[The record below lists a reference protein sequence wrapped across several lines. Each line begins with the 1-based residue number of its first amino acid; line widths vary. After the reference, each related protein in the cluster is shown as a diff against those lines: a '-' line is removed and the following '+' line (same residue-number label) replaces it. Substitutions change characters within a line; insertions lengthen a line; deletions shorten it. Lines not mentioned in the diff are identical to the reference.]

1 MAVRTGHP
9 DRVRRESG
17 TQCRRHRALAAV
29 GHRAED
35 GVGIRQHARDATGDR
50 RGRPV
55 GGQAALER
63 VGGDHDAHVEQHAC
77 HRRRFR
83 PVSDHRT
90 DFYAVED
97 LLEPAEIEVR
107 DRVRAFCETE
117 VTPRINDYWERAEFP
132 FDLVPKIAE
141 LGISGGT
148 VEGYGSPGMSAVAAG
163 LVAHEWARADGSIGT
178 FYGVH
183 SFLAMQS
190 IAMLGSEEQRERWL
204 PAMARLEKIGAFAL
218 TEPRHGSD
226 AVSLETSAR
235 RDGDE
240 YVLNGQ
246 KKWIGN
252 GTIADHVLVWARGE
266 DGAVGGYVVE
276 AGGRDGE
283 GPPGY
288 DARVMT
294 GKTALRAVWQA
305 EITLDDVRVPVE
317 NRLAGC
323 ASFKDVSRVLDRT
336 RYTVAWRAL
345 GLATASYEL
354 ALAHALR
361 REQFGGPIGGYQLV
375 QDKLARM
382 LAEITA
388 MQLMCWRLSTLADAG
403 RMTAAMASL
412 AKMNHAAKAR
422 AIVADARDILGGD
435 GILLQHHVARH
446 HADMEAIFTF
456 EGTDSVQALIVGR
469 AITGLSA
476 ISGRGRGAGA
486 GPR

>member
-1 MAVRTGHP
+1 MPR
-9 DRVRRESG
+9 
-17 TQCRRHRALAAV
+17 
-29 GHRAED
+29 
-35 GVGIRQHARDATGDR
+35 GVVASRSVT
-50 RGRPV
+50 
-55 GGQAALER
+55 
-63 VGGDHDAHVEQHAC
+63 EQ
-77 HRRRFR
+77 
-83 PVSDHRT
+83 ST
-90 DFYAVED
+90 DFYAIEE
-97 LLEPAEIEVR
+97 LLGPAEIEIR
-107 DRVRAFCETE
+107 DRVRAFCEKE

-132 FDLVPKIAE
+132 HLLVPKIAE

-148 VEGYGSPGMSAVAAG
+148 IEGYGSPGMSAVAAG
-163 LVAHEWARADGSIGT
+163 LVAAEWARADGSIGT

-190 IAMLGSEEQRERWL
+190 IALLGNEEQRERWL
-204 PAMARLEKIGAFAL
+204 PEMARMEKIGAFGL
-218 TEPRHGSD
+218 TEPQHGSD
-226 AVSLETSAR
+226 AVGLETSAR
-235 RDGDE
+235 LDGDS

-252 GTIADHVLVWARGE
+252 GSIADYVIIWARGE

-276 AGGRDGE
+276 TKSADAGT
-283 GPPGY
+283 PGY
-288 DARVMT
+288 EATVMT

-305 EITLDDVRVPVE
+305 EITLSDVRVPVE
-317 NRLAGC
+317 NKLAEC
-323 ASFKDVSRVLDRT
+323 HSFKDVSRVLDRT

-361 REQFGGPIGGYQLV
+361 REQFGQPIAGYQLV

-382 LAEITA
+382 LAEITS
-388 MQLMCWRLSTLADAG
+388 MQLMCWRLSTLADSG

-435 GILLQHHVARH
+435 GILLENHVARH

-469 AITGLSA
+469 EITGLSA
-476 ISGRGRGAGA
+476 ISGRKPSR
-486 GPR
+486 